1 MSTFTCPHCGGTHRP
16 SARFC
21 PATGKPLQIK
31 ATPLEGHK
39 ETPALTGRLPAN
51 SMLNNRYLI
60 LCKIGH
66 GGMAAVYQA
75 TDTLQPGTIWAIKEM
90 SDAAL
95 TNVQER
101 DYAIHAFQQEANLLR
116 SLVHPNLP
124 RVIDA
129 FTQGGKHYL
138 VMEYVPGETLQVLLE
153 KRSSPFSEAEVLP
166 WALQLCDVL
175 DYLHNQ
181 EPKIIFR
188 DIKPSNI
195 MLTSQGKIKLI
206 DFGIARFF
214 KPGKTK
220 DTLALGT
227 PGFAAPE
234 AATGQTDERSDI
246 YSLCAT
252 LHHLLTGHDPLKSM
266 FNIPPARQLNP
277 AVTANMER
285 ILMRGLQ
292 NQRDLRWR
300 SAADI
305 RAECACLASIAESGQ
320 DRFRDQEMI
329 TPAAKKVTVPSRG
342 KRVAPTVASS
352 SAPVVV
358 RHVSAGSPIPA
369 SGQMRTPAP
378 TSAPQ
383 TSRPTMRLVMAAAQ
397 LSGRQI
403 ALLAM
408 GLLIG
413 IIFLTWL
420 LAPFLDSLPIDWNRV
435 PVIAIFGALGYA
447 AYPKRGVAFTSHALL
462 STVLV
467 ATIWTTLGSQGY
479 EWLDLFLA
487 AFLSGAF
494 MELWVAFLPRIKGD
508 EAEDAWLRE
517 AGWLGAMALIGTIL
531 FIGLSTEWATGLHPE
546 QWFLSFAFGVLGWF
560 AGDLLQQTMLYK
572 RTGLKRR

>member
-1 MSTFTCPHCGGTHRP
+1 MSTFICPHCGGTHRP

-21 PATGKPLQIK
+21 PATGKLIQRE
-31 ATPLEGHK
+31 ATPLDQQP

-60 LCKIGH
+60 LRKVGH

-75 TDTLQPGTIWAIKEM
+75 ADTQQPGTMWAIKEM

-95 TNVQER
+95 SNVQER
-101 DYAIHAFQQEANLLR
+101 DYAMRAFQQEAHLLR

-138 VMEYVPGETLQVLLE
+138 VMEFVPGETLQVLLE
-153 KRSSPFSEAEVLP
+153 RRAGPFSEAEVLP

-195 MLTSQGKIKLI
+195 MLTPQEKIKLI

-214 KPGKTK
+214 KPGKSK

-234 AATGQTDERSDI
+234 AVSGQTDERSDI

-252 LHHLLTGHDPLKSM
+252 LHHLLTGHDPIKAM

-277 AVTANMER
+277 AITENMDR

-292 NQRDLRWR
+292 NERDLRWR
-300 SAADI
+300 SAADM
-305 RAECACLASIAESGQ
+305 RSECACLASIAAARQE
-320 DRFRDQEMI
+320 RFMAQEMV
-329 TPAAKKVTVPSRG
+329 TPAAKKVTTPSRG
-342 KRVAPTVASS
+342 NRVAPTVASG
-352 SAPVVV
+352 SAPVVI
-358 RHVSAGSPIPA
+358 RPASAGKPIPA
-369 SGQMRTPAP
+369 SGQMPPPAS

-397 LSGRQI
+397 LSAKQI
-403 ALLAM
+403 ALLAL
-408 GLLIG
+408 GLLVG
-413 IIFLTWL
+413 IIILTWL
-420 LAPFLDSLPIDWNRV
+420 LAPVLDSMPIDWNRV
-435 PVIAIFGALGYA
+435 PVIALFGALGFA

-487 AFLSGAF
+487 AFLSGAL
-494 MELWVAFLPRIKGD
+494 MEIWVAFLPRIKGD

-517 AGWLGAMALIGTIL
+517 AGWLGAMALIGTTL

-546 QWFLSFAFGVLGWF
+546 QWFLSFAFGVAGWF

>member
-1 MSTFTCPHCGGTHRP
+1 MSTFICPHCGGTHRP

-21 PATGKPLQIK
+21 PATGKLIQK
-31 ATPLEGHK
+31 EATPVEQHLD
-39 ETPALTGRLPAN
+39 TPALTGRLPAN

-60 LCKIGH
+60 LCKVGH

-75 TDTLQPGTIWAIKEM
+75 ADTLQPGTMWAIKEM

-95 TNVQER
+95 TNLQER
-101 DYAIHAFQQEANLLR
+101 DYAIRAFQQEAHLLR
-116 SLVHPNLP
+116 NLAHPNLP

-138 VMEYVPGETLQVLLE
+138 VMEFVPGETLQVMLE
-153 KRSSPFSEAEVLP
+153 KRGRAFSEAEVLP
-166 WALQLCDVL
+166 WAVQLCDVL

-195 MLTSQGKIKLI
+195 MLTPLGKIKLI

-234 AATGQTDERSDI
+234 AVTGQTDERSDI

-252 LHHLLTGHDPLKSM
+252 LHHLLTGHDPVKTM
-266 FNIPPARQLNP
+266 FNIPPVRQLNP
-277 AVTANMER
+277 AITINMER

-292 NQRDLRWR
+292 NQRDFRWK
-300 SAADI
+300 SVADI
-305 RAECACLASIAESGQ
+305 RAECAYLAGIAAPDQE
-320 DRFRDQEMI
+320 RFRGQEMV
-329 TPAAKKVTVPSRG
+329 TPAAKKVTAPSRG
-342 KRVAPTVASS
+342 SRVAPTVASGRS
-352 SAPVVV
+352 PVVV
-358 RHVSAGSPIPA
+358 QPASSGSPVPI
-369 SGQMRTPAP
+369 SGQMQAPPP

-397 LSGRQI
+397 LSAGQI
-403 ALLAM
+403 ALLAS
-408 GLLIG
+408 GLLVGTVI
-413 IIFLTWL
+413 LTWL
-420 LAPFLDSLPIDWNRV
+420 LAPILDDMPIDWNKV
-435 PVIAIFGALGYA
+435 PVIALFGALGFA

-462 STVLV
+462 STVMV
-467 ATIWTTLGSQGY
+467 ATIWATLGSQGY

-508 EAEDAWLRE
+508 EGEDAWLRE
-517 AGWLGAMALIGTIL
+517 AGWLGAMALIGTTL
-531 FIGLSTEWATGLHPE
+531 FIGLSTQWATGLHPE
-546 QWFLSFAFGVLGWF
+546 QWFLSFIFGVAGWF
-560 AGDLLQQTMLYK
+560 VGDLLQQTMLYK